1 MGQLSHIKGVS
12 TQPCIGWQFRFP
24 QSIQTDSHPSILL
37 GHSIRARD
45 STNGGWYTREEKKKQ
60 FSLNFVLS
68 EPSFRRLRDFA
79 IDGTGW
85 GSSLGQ

>member
-1 MGQLSHIKGVS
+1 MSQLNHIKGVS

-37 GHSIRARD
+37 GHSIGPRD
-45 STNGGWYTREEKKKQ
+45 STNGEWYTQEEKKQ

-68 EPSFRRLRDFA
+68 QPSFRRLKDFA

-85 GSSLGQ
+85 GNSLGQ